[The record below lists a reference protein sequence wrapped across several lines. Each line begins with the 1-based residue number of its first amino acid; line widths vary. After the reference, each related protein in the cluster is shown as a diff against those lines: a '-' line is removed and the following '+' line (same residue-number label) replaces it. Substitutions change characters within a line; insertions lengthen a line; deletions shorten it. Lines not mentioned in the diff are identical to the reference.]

1 MYAFH
6 NGLITWEGKPLSSSQ
21 SQGILSKDPV
31 TLVLTLQLTLRV
43 TLDMS
48 LIL

>member
-1 MYAFH
+1 MPFH
-6 NGLITWEGKPLSSSQ
+6 NWLITWEGEPLSSSQ
-21 SQGILSKDPV
+21 SQGILSKDLV
-31 TLVLTLQLTLRV
+31 TLLLTLLLTLCV